1 MEQKLIISNSVEDIN
16 EQLENGWRVV
26 SITPQHVSTGSSQI
40 IKGKFAILLER
51 GDNPTTY
58 TEEEVTKLLETQRGN
73 CYVAIYNRTTNED
86 LARVASTAPE
96 PGHWRK

>member
-1 MEQKLIISNSVEDIN
+1 MEQKLIISNSVEAIN
-16 EQLENGWRVV
+16 EHLENGWRVV
-26 SITPQHVSTGSSQI
+26 SITPQYVSTGSSQI
-40 IKGKFAILLER
+40 ISGKFAILLER
-51 GDNPTTY
+51 GDNPATY